1 MSEAMYRVISE
12 AVMEGEKEEAVHRVN
27 QALEAGM
34 PPAEVMQRGI
44 VDGINKTGER
54 WNAND
59 VFLPEVI
66 SVTNAFRAAMAVVEP
81 HLSEGERLAKG
92 RKIVIGSV
100 HGDDV
105 HDYGKS
111 IVTAMWTAVGFEVID
126 LGINVPLERFI
137 EAAQEHRPDIIG
149 LGAYKSTTMMHMKD
163 VIAGLEE
170 RDLRKN
176 LKVMVGGVPTS
187 QEFADEIGADAWGR
201 DAVDA
206 LNKALAL

>member
-54 WNAND
+54 WKAHD

-66 SVTNAFRAAMAVVEP
+66 SVANAFRAAMAVVEP
-81 HLSEGERLAKG
+81 HLSGGERLAKG
-92 RKIVIGSV
+92 RKILIGAV

-105 HDYGKS
+105 HDFGKS

-137 EAAQEHRPDIIG
+137 KAAQEHRPDIIG

-163 VIAGLEE
+163 VIAELEE
-170 RDLRKN
+170 RGLRKN

-201 DAVDA
+201 DAIDA
-206 LNKALAL
+206 LEKALAL